1 MITFLSYFL
10 PFVPIILTITSI
22 GIELL
27 IFRKINLKA
36 QRILL
41 TVFYSLL
48 FASLIGY
55 VVFLAIYDM
64 HNGWQWY
71 VAKFGAWLYLFRNFI
86 IKILSKFF
94 KNNITNP

>member
-22 GIELL
+22 GIEFLV
-27 IFRKINLKA
+27 FKKINIKA

-55 VVFLAIYDM
+55 LAFLAIYDM
-64 HNGWQWY
+64 HNGWQRY
-71 VAKFGAWLYLFRNFI
+71 VVNIGAWLYLFRNFI
-86 IKILSKFF
+86 IKILSKIF

>member
-1 MITFLSYFL
+1 M
-10 PFVPIILTITSI
+10 PIILTITSI
-22 GIELL
+22 GIEFLV
-27 IFRKINLKA
+27 FKKINIKA

-55 VVFLAIYDM
+55 LAFLAIYDM
-64 HNGWQWY
+64 HNGWQRY
-71 VAKFGAWLYLFRNFI
+71 VVNIGAWLYLFRNFI
-86 IKILSKFF
+86 IKILSKIF